1 MKYYDKD
8 GALLSYNDYV
18 EVYTDDIGNHT
29 GYIRSFYKNGRVKVN
44 CMAGEFQ
51 IVPAKIKLIAKINS

>member
-18 EVYTDDIGNHT
+18 EVYTGDIGNYT
-29 GYIRSFYKNGRVKVN
+29 GYIRSFQKNGQVKVN
-44 CMAGEFQ
+44 CMAADFQ
-51 IVPAKIKLIAKINS
+51 IAPAKIKLIAKIIS